1 MTQYTLD
8 QIVREFLVMKGNDS
22 EHEYPRALQA
32 AIRTLK
38 DLNYDVSGVP
48 KVEVL
53 AVESG
58 GRATLP
64 EDVVRVIRLG
74 FASES
79 GRFVEIFV
87 DNTLIVNTD
96 QTIVSP
102 NIGNPINP
110 TIGDT
115 TSMFRNGQVIGRQY
129 GNAGGGVYTYRMD
142 WERGIAEFSS
152 NVGGQVVL
160 EYLADPNRINGQYL
174 VHPFL
179 EDAIQDGIVWRMGK
193 FKRSVSPNETANN
206 YRVYLN
212 SKHHARVR
220 FASESIGN
228 IINTSRKT
236 INGSLKY

>member
-1 MTQYTLD
+1 MTQDSLD
-8 QIVREFLVMKGNDS
+8 SIVREYLVMKGNDS

-38 DLNYDVSGVP
+38 DLTYDVTGVP

-53 AVESG
+53 AVEDG

-64 EDVVRVIRLG
+64 EDVIRVIRMG

-87 DNTLIVNTD
+87 DNTLIVNLD
-96 QTIVSP
+96 QTVIAP
-102 NIGNPINP
+102 NIGTPINP
-110 TIGDT
+110 TLGDT
-115 TSMFRNGQVIGRQY
+115 TGMFRNGQVIGRQY
-129 GNAGGGVYTYRMD
+129 GNVGGGVYSYRMD
-142 WERGIAEFSS
+142 WDRGVAEFSS
-152 NVGGQVVL
+152 NVSGQVVL
-160 EYLADPNRINGQYL
+160 EYLADPNRVNGQYL

-179 EDAIQDGIVWRMGK
+179 VDAIQDGIAWRMGK

-206 YRVYLN
+206 HRIYLN
-212 SKHHARVR
+212 SKHQARVR

-236 INGSLKY
+236 INGSAKW